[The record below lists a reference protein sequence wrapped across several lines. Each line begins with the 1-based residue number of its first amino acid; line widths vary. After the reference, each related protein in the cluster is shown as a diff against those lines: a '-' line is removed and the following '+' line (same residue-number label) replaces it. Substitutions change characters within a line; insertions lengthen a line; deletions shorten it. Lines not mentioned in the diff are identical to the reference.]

1 MDFSDYVFR
10 CHMVGKIID
19 IPKTLTPNQQETL
32 KGLRE
37 KETLTIKQHETL
49 ISLEN
54 KLIESKTY
62 KLSDSTKKELNRI
75 VQYEKSGRSKILYAK
90 YLDKGLAKEKEARDL
105 ISEVLGI
112 NLIKDPER
120 KTNKW
125 VTGERDVFH
134 DDILFE
140 IKNAWSFESFSNI
153 LLEKANE
160 LYLRQNDSY
169 MDLWEIKEGL
179 ICHVLVN
186 TPNSLVDDEIR
197 RLSYREDILN
207 IEGDVRDDAI
217 PEVKN
222 LICNQI
228 YTRKG
233 LEEYCDWSAI
243 VHIEWFDDFVEI
255 PVKER
260 IHMIPNTYD
269 KIRIEQRNECIKLA
283 RKYMNTVKPIN
294 NLIAI

>member
-19 IPKTLTPNQQETL
+19 VPKPLTTNQEETL
-32 KGLRE
+32 KAYSE

-49 ISLEN
+49 IALQH
-54 KLIESKTY
+54 KLNESKKF
-62 KLSDSTKKELNRI
+62 KLSDSTKKELTRI
-75 VQYEKSGRSKILYAK
+75 VQFEKASRSKILYTK
-90 YLDKGLAKEKEARDL
+90 YMDKGLAKEKDARDL
-105 ISEVLGI
+105 ISEVLGV

-125 VTGERDVFH
+125 VTGERDVYH
-134 DDILFE
+134 DDLLIE
-140 IKNAWSFESFSNI
+140 IKTAYSFESFSNI

-160 LYLRQNDSY
+160 IYLRQNDSY
-169 MDLWEIKEGL
+169 MDLWGINEGL
-179 ICHVLVN
+179 ICHILVD

-197 RLSYREDILN
+197 RLSYNEDIMT
-207 IEGDVRDDAI
+207 IEGDIRDEAI
-217 PEVKN
+217 DLVKTTVS
-222 LICNQI
+222 NQI

-233 LEEYCDWSAI
+233 LEEYCQWSAT

-255 PVKER
+255 PVNER
-260 IHMIPNTYD
+260 IHMIPNPFD
-269 KIRIEQRNECIKLA
+269 KVRIEQRNECIKLA

-294 NLIAI
+294 NVIAI